1 MTTGYAD
8 FDSSPIIVT
17 VRGRR
22 RFYLIGKRLFDLVVS
37 LALIVVL
44 SPLFAIIAIWIKLD
58 SAGPA
63 IFRQTRAGQD
73 HRSKERRR
81 HRPSQASD
89 SGERRA
95 RPDRRA
101 TNLGGKPFTFYKFRT
116 MYVDADPEIHRRFM
130 RSLIQSHPQSPQDAT
145 QPSEI
150 PYKINRDP
158 RVTRVGRILRKTSL
172 DELPQL
178 FNVLIGEMSLVGPR
192 PPILYELENYH
203 DWHKVRLK
211 VLPGMTGLWQV
222 QGRSFVPFDEM
233 VRLDLY
239 YIEHMSFWLDL
250 KILLLTP
257 MAVIGGKG
265 AT

>member
-1 MTTGYAD
+1 MATEYAD
-8 FDSSPIIVT
+8 FNAAPIIVT
-17 VRGRR
+17 VQGR
-22 RFYLIGKRLFDLVVS
+22 RFYLLTKRLFDLCVS
-37 LALIVVL
+37 LALILVL
-44 SPLFAIIAIWIKLD
+44 SPVFVIIAICVKLD

-81 HRPSQASD
+81 QRAAESSD
-89 SGERRA
+89 PGERRA

-101 TNLGGKPFTFYKFRT
+101 TNLGGKPFMFYKFRT
-116 MYVDADPEIHRRFM
+116 MYVDADPEIHRKYM
-130 RSLIQSHPQSPQDAT
+130 QALIKSHLQDQNDAK
-145 QPSEI
+145 QGSEI
-150 PYKINRDP
+150 PYKMNHDP

-178 FNVLIGEMSLVGPR
+178 FNVLFGEMSLVGPR
-192 PPILYELENYH
+192 PPILYELENYR

-222 QGRSFVPFDEM
+222 QGRGFVPFDEM

-239 YIEHMSFWLDL
+239 YIEHMSVWLDF

-257 MAVIGGKG
+257 MAVITGKG